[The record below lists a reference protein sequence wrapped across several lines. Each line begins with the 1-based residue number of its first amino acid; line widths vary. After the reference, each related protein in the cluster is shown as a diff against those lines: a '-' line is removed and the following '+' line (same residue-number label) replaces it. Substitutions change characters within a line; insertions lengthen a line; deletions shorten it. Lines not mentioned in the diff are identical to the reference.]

1 MPEMCLM
8 LSMITSFS
16 SQKMMLLCLPISS
29 TMSCLVRRSPI
40 SSRCS
45 IRKFRIRS
53 IPGWVMERIRPFWMC
68 LRSSMQKPGAVMG
81 LVLFLAVRKAS
92 GKGSRSRQGEPVL
105 AAVVFYGKKQL
116 VRLRLGDLVDPPAR
130 ERIGKLFADRCNG
143 NAVKCHDVSSF
154 LKKIRTVSSIPAR
167 PSAHKSFLTGSALCF
182 IIK

>member
-1 MPEMCLM
+1 MLDAVDDHVVLVAENDVAVLAHQFDDELLGAKVSHFIQVLDPEIEDPLHPG
-8 LSMITSFS
+8 LGDGKDPAVLDVLAK
-16 SQKMMLLCLPISS
+16 QHAEAG
-29 TMSCLVRRSPI
+29 
-40 SSRCS
+40 SRD
-45 IRKFRIRS
+45 
-53 IPGWVMERIRPFWMC
+53 
-68 LRSSMQKPGAVMG
+68 GAG
-81 LVLFLAVRKAS
+81 LVSGREVGQ
-92 GKGSRSRQGEPVL
+92 GKGGRSRQGEPVL

-116 VRLRLGDLVDPPAR
+116 VRFGLCDLVDPPAR